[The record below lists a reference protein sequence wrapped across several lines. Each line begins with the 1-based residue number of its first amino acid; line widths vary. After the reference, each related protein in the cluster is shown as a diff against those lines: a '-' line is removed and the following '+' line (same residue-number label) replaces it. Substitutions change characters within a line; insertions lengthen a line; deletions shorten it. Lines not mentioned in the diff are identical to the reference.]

1 MNTKT
6 SSTKDI
12 YGFDILKFVMA
23 IMIVAIHSAHS
34 FDKCEWHYIAY
45 PIIETAVPLFFVLSS
60 YFLFKKLRTVN
71 WGGVK
76 QFVRRICTFYIFWF
90 IVNLPIVIK
99 FKYTYFTDNV
109 LLGIVKFVRD
119 VFFSYTFSGSWFLSA
134 LVLSVLAIYWL
145 KRLKVHDSVILLLAI
160 SVLCLFQMHDI
171 IPKEYGAVYD
181 WIAEYI
187 RPEVTLTV
195 VTGIPWVA
203 MGYLLSHPYVDE
215 RLNLWKGAKTLLLAV
230 PLFLALWAI
239 GSLTFGSD
247 TTVAI
252 RPLLALST
260 LALFFVINIR
270 KNSWCRMLREYS
282 ILMYMVHFDI
292 IIVLRILKF
301 DLDANQVLSFLIVLP
316 LTLMVV
322 TAIIFLRKYKY
333 FRWLKYAS

>member
-1 MNTKT
+1 MTVQKT
-6 SSTKDI
+6 STKEI
-12 YGFDILKFVMA
+12 YGFDILKFLMA

-34 FDKCEWHYIAY
+34 FDLCEWHFVASPLID
-45 PIIETAVPLFFVLSS
+45 IAVPCFFVLSS

-71 WGGVK
+71 QGGVGH
-76 QFVRRICTFYIFWF
+76 FVKRICTFYWFWF
-90 IVNLPIVIK
+90 IVNLPLVIK
-99 FKYTYFTDNV
+99 SKSKYFTDDV

-119 VFFSYTFSGSWFLSA
+119 VFFSYTFSGSWFLAA
-134 LVLSVLAIYWL
+134 LVLSVLAIYGL
-145 KRLKVHDSVILLLAI
+145 KRLRVHDSVILLIA
-160 SVLCLFQMHDI
+160 VVFYVYFQMHDI
-171 IPKEYGAVYD
+171 IPKDYGMIYD

-215 RLNLWKGAKTLLLAV
+215 RLRLWKGAYTLWLAV
-230 PLFLALWAI
+230 PLCVSIWI
-239 GSLTFGSD
+239 ISSLTFGSD
-247 TTVAI
+247 ATVAI
-252 RPLLALST
+252 RPLFAFSA
-260 LALFFVINIR
+260 LALFYVINIR

-292 IIVLRILKF
+292 INVLLVFKF
-301 DLDANQVLSFLIVLP
+301 NMEENQVLSFLIVLP

-322 TAIIFLRKYKY
+322 TAIIVLRKYKY